1 MSDNK
6 KDSSYQRDILIND
19 LKKSLN
25 ERMKETSTIIENL
38 KTNIDLSIEDEEIR
52 NTVKESID
60 NSIRSLENISKI
72 TETKIQ
78 QSLKS
83 PNLISEEE

>member
-52 NTVKESID
+52 NTVKETID

>member
-52 NTVKESID
+52 NTVKE
-60 NSIRSLENISKI
+60 
-72 TETKIQ
+72 
-78 QSLKS
+78 
-83 PNLISEEE
+83 LIKEIGL